1 MKTTYS
7 PKDFGALIGRSTN
20 TLQRWDREGRLR
32 AHRSPVSNR
41 RFYTHDQYLEYMGIK
56 TESQKLVIAYTR
68 VSGVAQKP
76 DLVNQINALERYC
89 TEQTLVVDEW
99 MQDIGSGLNYKRKQ
113 FIHLFELV
121 EQGRV
126 KTILIAHRDRLVRF
140 GFEFFEAFCER
151 HGTQIIKLNNEKL
164 SPEREMVEDLIAVV
178 TVFSARFHGLRSY
191 KRSLEKAVG
200 NADKQEDQA

>member
-41 RFYTHDQYLEYMGIK
+41 RFYTHDQYLEYMGLK
-56 TESQKLVIAYTR
+56 TEDERLTIAYTR
-68 VSGVAQKP
+68 VSGIAQKP
-76 DLVNQINALERYC
+76 DLVNQVNALERYC
-89 TEQTLVVDEW
+89 TEQSLVVDEW
-99 MQDIGSGLNYKRKQ
+99 MQDIGSGMNYKRKQ

-126 KTILIAHRDRLVRF
+126 KTIIIAHRDRLVRF
-140 GFEFFEAFCER
+140 GFDWFEAFCER